1 MSAGA
6 VRQGR
11 VFVEIGAD
19 PKTFLAAVGKVNRQI
34 SDLGQSAT
42 DLGVKLGI
50 AGTAITAPIAA
61 AAAAFASL
69 GDFVQ
74 DVGRQSG
81 INAGNIEGLTAA
93 AARLGMV
100 VDRQAARSAL
110 ALSKAMG
117 ELSLATRAVALN
129 VGSVMA
135 PAMTGIA
142 KIMTDSAASLS
153 RFIAANP
160 QLVKMLAAVGVS
172 TVAAGAA
179 FGALGM
185 ALRFVGGGLSSVLS
199 PIASMVKQTAIL
211 AVNLVRLGVGFV
223 AANFG
228 ALTMLAGVGA
238 VIAVLATFT
247 NLLTGVGQILA
258 GSFASAMQSG
268 QEMFAGLAV
277 TASATVQGMFDA
289 LANGDLGGAVDIL
302 WLGAQA
308 AWARG
313 KSTFM
318 SAVDGF
324 VGWFQDAFDV
334 MGFSIAQ
341 TWEKVYAGVQ
351 QVFNLMSAYMTGAW
365 DNIVNTFMPGI
376 DEIVGSI
383 QKLMVRIQDF
393 WSGATDTEAKLKAI
407 DDKNRQRAEDRAKT
421 NPGKDA
427 RLEEARTQNA
437 AIAAAAQSAA
447 DSMQAALDQ
456 RISERGDRT
465 ASRRAARGQEIA
477 DIEARLAEA
486 TKAVADRATGVGGP
500 GQQRGGFSQALSG
513 PAQTIGTFSAVA
525 AGGLGFGTKGIPEQ
539 QLDVLKQIAAGV
551 RGGFG
556 NVGA

>member
-61 AAAAFASL
+61 AAAAFANL

-142 KIMTDSAASLS
+142 KIMTDSAVSLS

-160 QLVKMLAAVGVS
+160 QLIKMLAAVGAS
-172 TVAAGAA
+172 SVAAGAA

-199 PIASMVKQTAIL
+199 PIASMIKQTAIL
-211 AVNLVRLGVGFV
+211 AVNLVRLGVGFA

-247 NLLTGVGQILA
+247 NLLAGVGQTLA

-351 QVFNLMSAYMTGAW
+351 QVFNLMSAYMKGAW

-407 DDKNRQRAEDRAKT
+407 DDKNRERADDRAKN
-421 NPGKDA
+421 NPGKEA

-437 AIAAAAQSAA
+437 AIAAAAQNAA

-456 RISERGDRT
+456 RIAERGDRT
-465 ASRRAARGQEIA
+465 ASRQAARGQEIA
-477 DIEARLAEA
+477 DIEARLADA
-486 TKAVADRATGVGGP
+486 TRAVADRAAGGGEP
-500 GQQRGGFSQALSG
+500 GKQRGGFSQALSG

-525 AGGLGFGTKGIPEQ
+525 AGGFGFGAKGIAEQ
-539 QLDVLKQIAAGV
+539 QVDILKQIAANTKERALV
-551 RGGFG
+551 
-556 NVGA
+556 NP